1 MQQEQI
7 PQQQQ
12 NVTPK
17 KYQLTTPT
25 KDKKQ
30 NKTNQSTT
38 IQSPKN
44 NDFYSPKNVNPW
56 KTPKSLLKSNHKQ
69 NTPDHCIQASPYSDR
84 YIPLNV
90 SRNLFNK
97 QIQPFEIEEENQYE
111 ELLSENVLEID
122 ENKHVSILNFNKQK
136 HDKVQS
142 SKQLETPKRKIDTL
156 PIKVLDAPGL
166 EDDFYQDTLHWGKN
180 NLIAVG
186 LQRCVY
192 LYNVDNSKVFQLAE
206 PINNNELSAYY
217 TSLQWNTNGQ
227 ILAIGCCDGSLKLWD
242 YNKNS
247 FNGSMNLSNKRI
259 STISWANPNIFAYGS
274 KDKTINIC
282 DVRVPNYQIFQL
294 LGHTQEVCGVTFD
307 GNELQLASGGNDNK
321 VFVWQMR
328 GGNSNNNNN
337 NQYISWEIKSHKAAI
352 RALAWNPNSCGILAT
367 GGGNQDKTI
376 KIHSSLTNQ
385 QITSINCDSQVCKLR
400 FSKIVNEL
408 VSTHGYEK
416 NLVCLWQYP
425 TMKRVNQL
433 EGHSER
439 VLYLSASP
447 DESTILTGSGDETL
461 KFWKIFPSQ
470 VSNNISSLFSMC
482 EIR

>member
-1 MQQEQI
+1 MQQESYSQEANI
-7 PQQQQ
+7 
-12 NVTPK
+12 TPIN
-17 KYQLTTPT
+17 YQMSTPT
-25 KDKKQ
+25 KEKKQ

-38 IQSPKN
+38 IQSPNN

-56 KTPKSLLKSNHKQ
+56 KTPKSLLKSNQKQ
-69 NTPDHCIQASPYSDR
+69 TTPEHSLQASPYGDR

-97 QIQPFEIEEENQYE
+97 QIQPFEIEEENIYE

-136 HDKVQS
+136 PEKIQPN
-142 SKQLETPKRKIDTL
+142 KQQETPKRKIDTL
-156 PIKVLDAPGL
+156 PIKVLDAPGM
-166 EDDFYQDTLHWGKN
+166 EDDFYQDILHWGKN
-180 NLIAVG
+180 NLIAIG

-192 LYNVDNSKVFQLAE
+192 LYSVDTSKVFQLTY
-206 PINNNELSAYY
+206 PPNNLVNQNQY

-227 ILAIGCCDGSLKLWD
+227 ILAMGSYDGQLKLWD
-242 YNKNS
+242 YNKNIYT
-247 FNGSMNLSNKRI
+247 GTMNISTKRI
-259 STISWANPNIFAYGS
+259 STINWANSNIFAYGS
-274 KDKTINIC
+274 KDKTIHIC
-282 DVRVPNYQIFQL
+282 DIRVPTYSVFQL
-294 LGHTQEVCGVTFD
+294 HGHTQEVCGVTFD
-307 GNELQLASGGNDNK
+307 GNELQLASGGNDNR
-321 VFVWQMR
+321 VFIWQLR
-328 GGNSNNNNN
+328 GGNTNSD
-337 NQYISWEIKSHKAAI
+337 NQYVSWEIKSHKAAI
-352 RALAWNPNSCGILAT
+352 RALAWSPNSSGILAT

-376 KIHSSLTNQ
+376 KIHSSLTNKEFN
-385 QITSINCDSQVCKLR
+385 SINCDSQVCKLR

-416 NLVCLWQYP
+416 NQICIWQYP
-425 TMKRVNQL
+425 TMKKMHQL

-461 KFWKIFPSQ
+461 KFWKIFPTQ
-470 VSNNISSLFSMC
+470 ISNNMSSLLTMC

>member
-1 MQQEQI
+1 MQEESSSQDANIQATNY
-7 PQQQQ
+7 QLS
-12 NVTPK
+12 TPK
-17 KYQLTTPT
+17 KE
-25 KDKKQ
+25 KKQ

-38 IQSPKN
+38 IQSPNN

-56 KTPKSLLKSNHKQ
+56 KTPKSFLKSNTKQ
-69 NTPDHCIQASPYSDR
+69 ATPEHALQASPYGDR

-97 QIQPFEIEEENQYE
+97 QIQPFEIEEENVYE

-122 ENKHVSILNFNKQK
+122 ENKNVNILNFNKQK
-136 HDKVQS
+136 VEKLQPN
-142 SKQLETPKRKIDTL
+142 KQQETPKRKIDTQ

-166 EDDFYQDTLHWGKN
+166 EDDFYQDILHWGKN
-180 NLIAVG
+180 NLIAIG

-192 LYNVDNSKVFQLAE
+192 LYSVDNQKVFKLAE
-206 PINNNELSAYY
+206 PLNNQVNSIQY

-227 ILAIGCCDGSLKLWD
+227 ILGMGSYDGVLRLWD
-242 YNKNS
+242 YNKNMYT
-247 FNGSMNLSNKRI
+247 GTMNLTTKRI
-259 STISWANPNIFAYGS
+259 STISWANSNIFAFGS

-282 DVRVPNYQIFQL
+282 DVRVPNYSVFQL
-294 LGHTQEVCGVTFD
+294 YGHTQEVCGVTFD
-307 GNELQLASGGNDNK
+307 GNELQLASGGNDNR
-321 VFVWQMR
+321 VFIWQLR
-328 GGNSNNNNN
+328 GGNTNTD
-337 NQYISWEIKSHKAAI
+337 NQYVSWEIKSHKAAV
-352 RALAWNPNSCGILAT
+352 RALAWNPNSSGILAT

-385 QITSINCDSQVCKLR
+385 LITSINCDSQVCKLR
-400 FSKIVNEL
+400 FSKIINEL

-416 NLVCLWQYP
+416 NQICLWQYP
-425 TMKRVNQL
+425 TIKKIHQL

-447 DESTILTGSGDETL
+447 DDSTILTGSGDETL
-461 KFWKIFPSQ
+461 KFWKVYPSQ
-470 VSNNISSLFSMC
+470 ISNNMSSFLNMC

>member
-1 MQQEQI
+1 MQQELQS
-7 PQQQQ
+7 QQED
-12 NVTPK
+12 NILEINYK
-17 KYQLTTPT
+17 LSTPT
-25 KDKKQ
+25 KEKKE

-38 IQSPKN
+38 IQSPNNN
-44 NDFYSPKNVNPW
+44 NDFYSPKNINPW
-56 KTPKSLLKSNHKQ
+56 KTPKSMLKNNQKQ
-69 NTPDHCIQASPYSDR
+69 IIPEIGLQTSPYGDR

-97 QIQPFEIEEENQYE
+97 QIQPFEIEEENAYE

-136 HDKVQS
+136 SEKLQPN
-142 SKQLETPKRKIDTL
+142 KQQEIPKRKIDTQ

-180 NLIAVG
+180 NVIVIG

-192 LYNVDNSKVFQLAE
+192 LYNVDTLKVFKLTE
-206 PINNNELSAYY
+206 PFNNQINPIYY

-227 ILAIGCCDGSLKLWD
+227 ILGMGSYDGQLKLWD
-242 YNKNS
+242 YNKNTYIGCINQS
-247 FNGSMNLSNKRI
+247 TKRI
-259 STISWANPNIFAYGS
+259 STINWANSNIFAYGS

-282 DVRVPNYQIFQL
+282 DIRVANYQVFEL
-294 LGHTQEVCGVTFD
+294 HGHTQEVCGITFD

-321 VFVWQMR
+321 VFIWQLR
-328 GGNSNNNNN
+328 GGNTNAD

-352 RALAWNPNSCGILAT
+352 RALAWNPNSSGILAT

-385 QITSINCDSQVCKLR
+385 LITSINCDSQVCKLR
-400 FSKIVNEL
+400 FSKIINEF

-416 NLVCLWQYP
+416 NQICLWQYP
-425 TMKRVNQL
+425 TIKKIHQL

-461 KFWKIFPSQ
+461 KFWKIYPS
-470 VSNNISSLFSMC
+470 SMPNNISSFLTMC